1 MNAVTLE
8 HVTKQFGP
16 VEAVRGVSLTVETGE
31 FVTLLGP
38 SGCGKTTTLR
48 LIAGFLRPTAGVVW
62 IGDTVVNEWPPHRRE
77 IGLVFQNYALFPHMT
92 VLDNVAFGLRMRHVP
107 ESERRRRAE
116 ETLAL
121 VRLDGLA
128 ARYPRQ
134 LSGGQQQR
142 VALARALVIR
152 PALLLLDEPFGSLD
166 KQLRE
171 HMQVELRTLQRQLG
185 VPTLFVTHDQEEAL
199 MLSDRIA
206 VMNQGR
212 IEQAG
217 SPSSVYER
225 PESRFVAEFMGRSNL
240 FPGRVRAVEGE
251 RVAVETLGLTLEA
264 TAKGWSPGASALVM
278 IRPESVRLHRPS
290 DGSGPR
296 PLAGR
301 VATASYLGASL
312 SYRVVLDQGATVE
325 ATLPNPGGGWY
336 APLLETGTRVELEIP
351 LGAVYLVDPEP
362 PARAGSATGHS

>member
-1 MNAVTLE
+1 MNAVALE
-8 HVTKQFGP
+8 GVTKQFGA
-16 VEAVRGVSLTVETGE
+16 VEAVRGIHLTVEKGE

-48 LIAGFLRPTAGVVW
+48 LIAGFMRPTAGVVR
-62 IGDTVVNEWPPHRRE
+62 IGDTVVNDWPPHQRE

-92 VLDNVAFGLRMRHVP
+92 VLENVAFGLRMRRVP
-107 ESERRRRAE
+107 ERERRKRAE
-116 ETLAL
+116 EALAL
-121 VRLDGLA
+121 VRLDELA
-128 ARYPRQ
+128 ARAPRQ

-171 HMQVELRTLQRQLG
+171 HMQAELRALQRQLG

-206 VMNQGR
+206 VMNHGR

-240 FPGRVRAVEGE
+240 FSGRVSAVNGH

-264 TAKGWSPGASALVM
+264 TSTGWVPGASVLVM
-278 IRPESVRLHRPS
+278 IRPESVRLHRVS
-290 DGSGPR
+290 DASR
-296 PLAGR
+296 ATTLVGR
-301 VATASYLGASL
+301 VATASYLGATL
-312 SYRVVLDQGATVE
+312 NYRIVLEGDLAMEVTE
-325 ATLPNPGGGWY
+325 PNPGGGSGR
-336 APLLETGTRVELEIP
+336 AVLESGSRVELEIP
-351 LGAVYLVDPEP
+351 AGAVYLVN
-362 PARAGSATGHS
+362 A